1 MNMNTL
7 GIYSIRDTVAGQY
20 NQPFF
25 YAGPRADDLAKRSFA
40 TLRNDPASFIC
51 KNPNDYRLYK
61 IGEMDMES
69 GAIVGFEPKE
79 LFVTEVK

>member
-1 MNMNTL
+1 MNTL
-7 GIYSIRDTVAGQY
+7 GIYSIRDTVAGQF

-40 TLRNDPASFIC
+40 TLKSDSSSFIA

-61 IGEMDMES
+61 IGEMDMDS
-69 GAIVGFEPKE
+69 GSVVGFEPKE